1 MGTGDLTLSWF
12 FISVSL
18 SKFEVT
24 REELVCLRLS
34 FPPSLPLRDYDLN
47 LSVLSLYTFILS
59 CVISPRDACVIP
71 PRVACTLNLTFSGG
85 PS

>member
-1 MGTGDLTLSWF
+1 MGAGDLTLSWF

-47 LSVLSLYTFILS
+47 LSVLSLYTCILS
-59 CVISPRDACVIP
+59 FVIPLEACVISPR
-71 PRVACTLNLTFSGG
+71 VAYTLNLTFSGG

>member
-18 SKFEVT
+18 SKFEVL
-24 REELVCLRLS
+24 REELVFLRLS

-47 LSVLSLYTFILS
+47 LSVLSLYTCILS
-59 CVISPRDACVIP
+59 FVIP
-71 PRVACTLNLTFSGG
+71 REAACDYTLNLTFSGG